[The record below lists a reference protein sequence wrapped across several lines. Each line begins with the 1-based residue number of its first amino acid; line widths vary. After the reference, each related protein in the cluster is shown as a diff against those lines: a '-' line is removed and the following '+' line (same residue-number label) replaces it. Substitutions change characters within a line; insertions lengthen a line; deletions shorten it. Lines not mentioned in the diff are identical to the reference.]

1 MCSVVEKA
9 VNQIWMVKVM
19 IFVGDVLIFILI
31 VIKGLPDNRG
41 IFERNSKIALEYAY
55 RIF

>member
-9 VNQIWMVKVM
+9 ANQIWMVKVM

-31 VIKGLPDNRG
+31 VIKGLSDNRG
-41 IFERNSKIALEYAY
+41 IFESTT
-55 RIF
+55 RI